1 MAAELHP
8 RLQAALAHPGDNEF
22 IVVIIELPEGT
33 PEPES
38 GTRAERIAQMES
50 AFQAIAGPVKAA
62 VETLGGEV
70 IDEAWINSTLKC
82 RVPAT
87 ALKALAERGDIT
99 KIDLPR
105 SLSR

>member
-8 RLQAALAHPGDNEF
+8 RLQAALENPAADDGF
-22 IVVIIELPEGT
+22 VVIIELP
-33 PEPES
+33 PVLVEPRGS
-38 GTRAERIAQMES
+38 RSERIDRALS
-50 AFQAIAGPVKAA
+50 AFLAIAGPVKAA
-62 VETLGGEV
+62 VESLGGDV

-82 RVPAT
+82 RIPAT
-87 ALKALAERGDIT
+87 ALKALAERDDIK